1 VQGIGAEPQTSARR
15 LRLCTQAVAVLAGKL
30 TKTPVEPVLIAVSPA
45 NSEFDVYSGDYNDRV
60 NRAIGFAG
68 PSVDFFTRVKVDY
81 FVDFIAKHAGG
92 GSGTAVLDVGCG
104 TGNSHSLLV
113 PHVARLCAIDISAS
127 SIEIA
132 RTRNPQVEYA
142 TYDGVHVPH
151 PDATFDF
158 AAAVCVFHHVP
169 LEQRLA
175 LVSDIRRAL
184 KPGGFIVIF
193 EHNPL
198 NPLTMR
204 VVNRC
209 EFDRDA
215 ILLRSTTCEAL
226 LEDGR
231 FDHVETRFI
240 LNVPP
245 FNRIMRAID
254 ARLSKL
260 PTGAQYYTAGQK

>member
-1 VQGIGAEPQTSARR
+1 MN
-15 LRLCTQAVAVLAGKL
+15 
-30 TKTPVEPVLIAVSPA
+30 PA
-45 NSEFDVYSGDYNDRV
+45 NSEFDAYSGDYNDRV
-60 NRAIGFAG
+60 NRALRFTGT
-68 PSVDFFTRVKVDY
+68 SVDFFTRVKVDY
-81 FVDFIAKHAGG
+81 FVDFMAEHGG
-92 GSGTAVLDVGCG
+92 GRSTAAVLDVGCG
-104 TGNSHSLLV
+104 TGNSHSLLA

-151 PDATFDF
+151 PDAMFDF
-158 AAAVCVFHHVP
+158 AVAVCVFHHVP

-215 ILLRSTTCEAL
+215 ILLRSITCETL
-226 LEDGR
+226 IKNGR
-231 FDHVETRFI
+231 FDRVETRFI

-245 FNRIMRAID
+245 LNRILRAID
-254 ARLSKL
+254 AHLSKL
-260 PTGAQYYTAGQK
+260 PIGAQYYTAGQK

>member
-1 VQGIGAEPQTSARR
+1 M
-15 LRLCTQAVAVLAGKL
+15 
-30 TKTPVEPVLIAVSPA
+30 
-45 NSEFDVYSGDYNDRV
+45 
-60 NRAIGFAG
+60 
-68 PSVDFFTRVKVDY
+68 
-81 FVDFIAKHAGG
+81 
-92 GSGTAVLDVGCG
+92 
-104 TGNSHSLLV
+104 

-158 AAAVCVFHHVP
+158 AVAVCVFHHVP

-226 LEDGR
+226 IKSGH
-231 FDHVETRFI
+231 FDRVETRFI

-245 FNRIMRAID
+245 FNGIMRAID

-260 PTGAQYYTAGQK
+260 PIGAQYYTAGQK

>member
-1 VQGIGAEPQTSARR
+1 MAEH
-15 LRLCTQAVAVLAGKL
+15 C
-30 TKTPVEPVLIAVSPA
+30 
-45 NSEFDVYSGDYNDRV
+45 
-60 NRAIGFAG
+60 
-68 PSVDFFTRVKVDY
+68 
-81 FVDFIAKHAGG
+81 GG
-92 GSGTAVLDVGCG
+92 GPTAAVLDVGCG
-104 TGNSHSLLV
+104 TGNSHAMLA
-113 PHVARLCAIDISAS
+113 PHVGRFCAIDVSAS

-132 RTRNPQVEYA
+132 RTKNPQVEYA

-151 PDATFDF
+151 PDAMFDF
-158 AAAVCVFHHVP
+158 AVAVCVFHHVP

-215 ILLRSTTCEAL
+215 VLLRPITCETL
-226 LEDGR
+226 LKDGR
-231 FDHVETRFI
+231 FDRVETRFI
-240 LNVPP
+240 LNIPP

-254 ARLSKL
+254 ARLS
-260 PTGAQYYTAGQK
+260 

>member
-1 VQGIGAEPQTSARR
+1 MPV
-15 LRLCTQAVAVLAGKL
+15 
-30 TKTPVEPVLIAVSPA
+30 TPAH
-45 NSEFDVYSGDYNDRV
+45 SEFDAYSGDYDDRV
-60 NRAIGFAG
+60 NRALSFTGT
-68 PSVDFFTRVKVDY
+68 SVDFFTRVKVDY
-81 FVDFIAKHAGG
+81 LVDFMTEHGG
-92 GSGTAVLDVGCG
+92 GRSTAAVLDVGCG
-104 TGNSHSLLV
+104 TGNSHSLLA

-132 RTRNPQVEYA
+132 RARNPQVEYA

-151 PDATFDF
+151 PDATFHF
-158 AAAVCVFHHVP
+158 AVAVCVFHHVP
-169 LEQRLA
+169 LEQRPA

-209 EFDRDA
+209 EFDHDA

-226 LEDGR
+226 IKDGR
-231 FDHVETRFI
+231 FDRVETRFI

-245 FNRIMRAID
+245 FNRVLRAID

-260 PTGAQYYTAGQK
+260 PIGAQYYTAGQK